1 MNVRNVGIVFAPTL
15 NIPAPLISFFLTD
28 YEAIFGDPLPEEQ
41 ASPVKDAMYQ
51 QQQQGGDWDGIRSPR
66 KQMFTELPTPA
77 YNQTAFQGMGGFT
90 PMQQPQGTRQMHTAA
105 PNGFGGT
112 HAQNEYVQQLQLQ
125 PQTQPQQYQDVGYGS
140 LNGAMAPPPQ
150 PQQSSRD
157 AKKARR
163 ESNMQ
168 MLMPGYGGGGPQ
180 GVGGSLAQV
189 LSEQRKGSYQ
199 SLRSGS
205 GSREGRGSPARR

>member
-28 YEAIFGDPLPEEQ
+28 YDAIFGDPLPEEQ
-41 ASPVKDAMYQ
+41 ASPVKEAMYQ
-51 QQQQGGDWDGIRSPR
+51 QQQGGGDGIRSPR

-77 YNQTAFQGMGGFT
+77 YNQTAFQGQGMGGFT
-90 PMQQPQGTRQMHTAA
+90 PMQQPQGTRQMHTA

-125 PQTQPQQYQDVGYGS
+125 PQQPQQYQDYGS
-140 LNGAMAPPPQ
+140 LNGAMVPPQQ
-150 PQQSSRD
+150 PQQSGRD

-168 MLMPGYGGGGPQ
+168 MLMPGYGGGPQ

-189 LSEQRKGSYQ
+189 LSEQRKSSYQ

-205 GSREGRGSPARR
+205 GSREGRGSPARRREY